1 MPWPHLGT
9 GTDDETCWMM
19 FLRDPTHIASTFDL
33 FSQPEAINWPLL
45 ASEDILHEVIRA
57 ESLPQTMKRLVISA
71 FDALRTGYKAAKL
84 SQKSSLSDFEV
95 QRCGDWA
102 EEIGW
107 WSFQWSFQSSCKA
120 IRLYTYIYVYIQQSK
135 LGLKKFWNR
144 PGVDPLIFQ
153 DFMNFQEDLAKALE
167 GNDTATPV
175 EQPPVATVEAS
186 SWGWALWEY
195 EFKHWRYTKRSPPQ
209 QPQHW

>member
-9 GTDDETCWMM
+9 GTDGETCWMM

-120 IRLYTYIYVYIQQSK
+120 IRLYTYIYMYIYSNQNLVLRNSETVQVLIHSSSRTSWISRRIWQKLWKATTQPLQSNSH
-135 LGLKKFWNR
+135 L
-144 PGVDPLIFQ
+144 
-153 DFMNFQEDLAKALE
+153 
-167 GNDTATPV
+167 
-175 EQPPVATVEAS
+175 
-186 SWGWALWEY
+186 
-195 EFKHWRYTKRSPPQ
+195 
-209 QPQHW
+209 